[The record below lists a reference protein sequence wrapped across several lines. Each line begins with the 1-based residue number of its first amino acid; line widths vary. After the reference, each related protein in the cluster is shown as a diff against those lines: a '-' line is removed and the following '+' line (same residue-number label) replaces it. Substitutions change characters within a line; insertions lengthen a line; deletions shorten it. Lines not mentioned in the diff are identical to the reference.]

1 MPHGPYNRETD
12 IRDSF
17 PVAQIPDID
26 TGESL
31 PLFIKDIYDEPAERE
46 LLYYLLKYGELPLYG
61 NDDEIKSTITVS
73 QFILNELQTD
83 ELEFQNLLYKNMF
96 EEYYKVREMNQEEI
110 QKHFTNHQDPEIVSL
125 TSSILIQEHS
135 LNIKEF
141 VASLIPEEKVLSIAV
156 PKAIMVYKAKIT
168 SIAYQE
174 MWNELNRIPADE
186 EEKQTE
192 LMGHMKTL
200 LTVRNMLS
208 RELNRLTI

>member
-1 MPHGPYNRETD
+1 
-12 IRDSF
+12 
-17 PVAQIPDID
+17 
-26 TGESL
+26 
-31 PLFIKDIYDEPAERE
+31 
-46 LLYYLLKYGELPLYG
+46 
-61 NDDEIKSTITVS
+61 
-73 QFILNELQTD
+73 
-83 ELEFQNLLYKNMF
+83 
-96 EEYYKVREMNQEEI
+96 MNQEEI

-135 LNIKEF
+135 LNIKQF